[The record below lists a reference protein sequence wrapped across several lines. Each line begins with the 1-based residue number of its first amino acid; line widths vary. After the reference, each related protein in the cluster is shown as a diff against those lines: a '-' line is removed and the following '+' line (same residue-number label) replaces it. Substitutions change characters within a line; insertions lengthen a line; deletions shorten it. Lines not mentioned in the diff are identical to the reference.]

1 VASASC
7 QFFKAPHFGGF
18 RDEMAYPLLVDMA
31 IHQFDLARLLI
42 GAEPTSVF
50 CRSYNPAWSWYAG
63 DAAASVIFELG
74 DGVTFT
80 FDGSWCAPGVETSW
94 NGSWRFGTERGTATW
109 DGDAAPVAETVD
121 GVRLPAELPDEP
133 EQIAGSL
140 AEFVT
145 ALRERAAG
153 RSTSPNGEV
162 HTNVL
167 SVAMVE
173 AAVRSAETGQRVALA
188 GVVEDAYEQALR
200 TEPDAAVGA
209 VLASWASV
217 LDVVGLGSGGPGTP
231 AHQLT
236 SPGEV

>member
-1 VASASC
+1 
-7 QFFKAPHFGGF
+7 
-18 RDEMAYPLLVDMA
+18 M
-31 IHQFDLARLLI
+31 
-42 GAEPTSVF
+42 
-50 CRSYNPAWSWYAG
+50 
-63 DAAASVIFELG
+63 IFEFG
-74 DGVTFT
+74 DRATFT

-94 NGSWRFGTERGTATW
+94 NGAWRFGTERGTATW

-140 AEFVT
+140 AEFVRT
-145 ALRERAAG
+145 LRDRAAG
-153 RSTSPNGEV
+153 RSVVPNGEV
-162 HTNVL
+162 HGNVL

-188 GVVEDAYEQALR
+188 TVVEDGYEKAVT
-200 TEPDAAVGA
+200 TEPDAGVRA

-217 LDVVGLGSGGPGTP
+217 LEVVGLESGGSMTP

-236 SPGEV
+236 SSGEV